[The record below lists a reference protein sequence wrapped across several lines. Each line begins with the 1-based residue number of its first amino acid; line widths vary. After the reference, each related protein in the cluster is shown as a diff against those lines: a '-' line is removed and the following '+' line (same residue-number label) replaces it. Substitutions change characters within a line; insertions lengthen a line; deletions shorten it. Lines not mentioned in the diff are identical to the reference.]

1 MKKIIITLLLT
12 VLPSVIFAQDAFTKF
27 EDKEGID
34 VVVINKKMFELLGG
48 VETSGVEEKAQKYLK
63 QVKNL
68 DKLKVFTT
76 SQINYIKDME
86 TTVATYL
93 KQNSLEE
100 LMSFNHDGAKG
111 KIYVKSGKSASDVK
125 EFLLFSKGG
134 KKNDAVIVSF
144 TGNVNLKDF
153 K

>member
-1 MKKIIITLLLT
+1 MKKIIIILFLA
-12 VLPSVIFAQDAFTKF
+12 VLPTVTFAQDAFTKF
-27 EDKEGID
+27 EDKDGID
-34 VVVINKKMFELLGG
+34 VVVVNKKMFELLGSVEATG
-48 VETSGVEEKAQKYLK
+48 VEKEAQKYLK

-68 DKLKVFTT
+68 DKLKVFST

-100 LMSFNHDGAKG
+100 LISFNNSGHKG
-111 KIYVKSGKSASDVK
+111 KLYVKSGKKASDVK

-134 KKNDAVIVSF
+134 KKNEAVLVSF
-144 TGNVNLKDF
+144 TGNVNLNDF

>member
-1 MKKIIITLLLT
+1 MKKIIITLLLA
-12 VLPSVIFAQDAFTKF
+12 VLPAITFAQNAFAKF

-34 VVVINKKMFELLGG
+34 VVVVNKKMFEMLGG
-48 VETSGVEEKAQKYLK
+48 IETTGIEEKAQKYLK

-76 SQINYIKDME
+76 SQINYMKEME

-100 LMSFNHDGAKG
+100 LMSFNKEGFKG
-111 KIYVKSGKSASDVK
+111 KLYVKSGKTSSDVK

-134 KKNDAVIVSF
+134 KKNEAMLVSF
-144 TGNVNLKDF
+144 TGNVNLKDL

>member
-1 MKKIIITLLLT
+1 MKKIIIILFLA
-12 VLPSVIFAQDAFTKF
+12 VLPTVSFAQNAFAKF

-34 VVVINKKMFELLGG
+34 VVTVNKKMFELLGG
-48 VETSGVEEKAQKYLK
+48 IETTGVDEKAQKYLK

-68 DKLKVFTT
+68 DYLKVFTT
-76 SQINYIKDME
+76 SQINYINEME
-86 TTVATYL
+86 STVAKYL

-100 LMSFNHDGAKG
+100 IMSFTEKGAKI
-111 KIYVKSGKSASDVK
+111 KLYVKSGKTASDLK

-134 KKNDAVIVSF
+134 TKNEAVLVSF
-144 TGNVNLKDF
+144 TGNINLKDF

>member
-1 MKKIIITLLLT
+1 MKTIIIALFLAIIPT
-12 VLPSVIFAQDAFTKF
+12 VTFAQDAFTKF

-34 VVVINKKMFELLGG
+34 VVVVNKKMFEMLGG
-48 VETSGVEEKAQKYLK
+48 VETSGMEAQAQKYLK

-68 DKLKVFTT
+68 DKLKIFTT
-76 SQINYIKDME
+76 SQISYIKDME
-86 TTVATYL
+86 STVAAYL

-100 LMSFNHDGAKG
+100 LMSFNNSGQKG
-111 KIYVKSGKSASDVK
+111 KIYVKSGKAAADVK

-134 KKNDAVIVSF
+134 KKNEAVLVSF
-144 TGNVNLKDF
+144 TGNVDLKSL

>member
-34 VVVINKKMFELLGG
+34 VVVVNKKMFEMLGG
-48 VETSGVEEKAQKYLK
+48 IEASGIEQKAQKYLK

-76 SQINYIKDME
+76 SQINYMKDME
-86 TTVATYL
+86 TTVTAYL

-100 LMSFNHDGAKG
+100 LMSFNKEGFKG
-111 KIYVKSGKSASDVK
+111 KLYVKSGKSVSDVK

-134 KKNDAVIVSF
+134 KKNEAVLVSF
-144 TGNVNLKDF
+144 TGNVNLNDF

>member
-1 MKKIIITLLLT
+1 MKNIIIALFLAILPT
-12 VLPSVIFAQDAFTKF
+12 VTFAQDAFTKF
-27 EDKEGID
+27 EDKDGID
-34 VVVINKKMFELLGG
+34 VVIINKKMFELLGG
-48 VETSGVEEKAQKYLK
+48 VEASGVEAKAQKYLK

-76 SQINYIKDME
+76 SQLNYIKDME
-86 TTVATYL
+86 TTVASYL

-100 LMSFNHDGAKG
+100 LMAFNKEGFKG
-111 KIYVKSGKSASDVK
+111 KLYVKSGKTVSDVK

-134 KKNDAVIVSF
+134 KKNEAVLVSF
-144 TGNVNLKDF
+144 TGNVNLKDL